1 MILNNASSEVLR
13 YMDSTEKILF
23 ALRALYREAG
33 YAQYRMSKF
42 EEYDLYSK
50 NKDFLISD
58 GVITFT
64 DTDGKL
70 MALKPDVTLSII
82 KNNKDLPDS
91 VQKLCYDERVYR
103 ISKSTGRFREITQ
116 AGLEC
121 HGKIDAACVGEVL
134 LLAAK
139 SMELLERNY
148 VLQISHLGI
157 LSALV
162 DRISD
167 DAAVRDAILKCVGE
181 KNLHEIDE
189 ICKAACIPPE
199 ASAPLKRLSAVYGS
213 LADTL
218 PEIRRLA
225 EEAGVPEAADELAEA
240 VRVFEGGVFADKIR
254 LDFSVTANAG
264 YYNGVVFKG
273 FVDGVP
279 ESVLS
284 GGQYDRLMRKM
295 GRKSN
300 AVGFA
305 VYVDELSRLSYPAE
319 V

>member
-139 SMELLERNY
+139 SMELLGRNY

-162 DRISD
+162 DSISD
-167 DAAVRDAILKCVGE
+167 DVAVRDAILKCVGE

-189 ICKAACIPPE
+189 ICKAAGIPPE
-199 ASAPLKRLSAVYGS
+199 ASASLKRLSAVYGS
-213 LADTL
+213 VSDTL
-218 PEIRRLA
+218 PEIGRLA
-225 EEAGVPEAADELAEA
+225 KEAGVPEAADELAEA
-240 VRVFEGGVFADKIR
+240 VRVFAGGAFADKIR

>member
-1 MILNNASSEVLR
+1 MILNNVSSEVLR

-139 SMELLERNY
+139 SMELLGRNY

-189 ICKAACIPPE
+189 ICKAAGIPPE

-213 LADTL
+213 VSDTL

-225 EEAGVPEAADELAEA
+225 EEAGVPEAADELAAA
-240 VRVFEGGVFADKIR
+240 VRVFAGGAFADKIR

>member
-139 SMELLERNY
+139 SMELLGRNY

-189 ICKAACIPPE
+189 ICKAAGIPPE
-199 ASAPLKRLSAVYGS
+199 ASASLKRLSAVYGS
-213 LADTL
+213 VSDTL
-218 PEIRRLA
+218 PEIGRLA
-225 EEAGVPEAADELAEA
+225 KEAGVPEAADELAEA
-240 VRVFEGGVFADKIR
+240 VRVFACGAFADKIR

>member
-139 SMELLERNY
+139 SMELLGRNY

-189 ICKAACIPPE
+189 ICEAAGIPPE

-225 EEAGVPEAADELAEA
+225 KEAGVPEAADELAEA
-240 VRVFEGGVFADKIR
+240 VRVFAGGAFADKIR

>member
-121 HGKIDAACVGEVL
+121 HGKIDSACVGEVL

-139 SMELLERNY
+139 SMELLGRNY

-189 ICKAACIPPE
+189 ICKAAGIPPE
-199 ASAPLKRLSAVYGS
+199 ASTPLKRLSAVYGS
-213 LADTL
+213 VSDTL

-225 EEAGVPEAADELAEA
+225 EEAGVPEAADELAET
-240 VRVFEGGVFADKIR
+240 VRVFAGGAFADKIR

>member
-1 MILNNASSEVLR
+1 MILNNASSEELR

-91 VQKLCYDERVYR
+91 VQKRVYR

-121 HGKIDAACVGEVL
+121 HGKIDAACVGDVL

-139 SMELLERNY
+139 SMELLGRNY

-189 ICKAACIPPE
+189 ICKAAGIPPE
-199 ASAPLKRLSAVYGS
+199 ASASLKRLSAVYGS
-213 LADTL
+213 VSDTL

-225 EEAGVPEAADELAEA
+225 EEAGVP
-240 VRVFEGGVFADKIR
+240 
-254 LDFSVTANAG
+254 
-264 YYNGVVFKG
+264 
-273 FVDGVP
+273 
-279 ESVLS
+279 
-284 GGQYDRLMRKM
+284 
-295 GRKSN
+295 
-300 AVGFA
+300 
-305 VYVDELSRLSYPAE
+305 
-319 V
+319 

>member
-139 SMELLERNY
+139 SMELLGRNY

-189 ICKAACIPPE
+189 ICKAAGIPPE
-199 ASAPLKRLSAVYGS
+199 ASASLKRLSAVYGS
-213 LADTL
+213 VSDTL

-225 EEAGVPEAADELAEA
+225 EETGVPEAADELAEA
-240 VRVFEGGVFADKIR
+240 VRVFACGAFADKIR

>member
-23 ALRALYREAG
+23 ALRALYRAAG

-139 SMELLERNY
+139 SMELLGRNY

-189 ICKAACIPPE
+189 ICNAAGSPPE
-199 ASAPLKRLSAVYGS
+199 ASAPLKRLSAVSGS
-213 LADTL
+213 VSDTL

-225 EEAGVPEAADELAEA
+225 EEAGVPEAADELAAA
-240 VRVFEGGVFADKIR
+240 VRVFAGGAFADKIR